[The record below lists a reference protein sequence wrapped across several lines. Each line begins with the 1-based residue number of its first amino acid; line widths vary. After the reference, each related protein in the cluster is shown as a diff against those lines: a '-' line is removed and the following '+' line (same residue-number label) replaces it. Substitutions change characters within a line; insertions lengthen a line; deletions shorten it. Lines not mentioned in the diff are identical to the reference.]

1 MSPFFKARDM
11 IKKHGEIARV
21 QTLQVIALVPYND
34 YDKKTYWDL
43 VLKELDH
50 ATSHNIQR

>member
-1 MSPFFKARDM
+1 MSPFLKARDM
-11 IKKHGEIARV
+11 IKKHGRDARV
-21 QTLQVIALVPYND
+21 QTMQVIALLPYND

-50 ATSHNIQR
+50 ATPNNI

>member
-1 MSPFFKARDM
+1 MSPFFKAREM

-21 QTLQVIALVPYND
+21 QTLQVIALIPYND